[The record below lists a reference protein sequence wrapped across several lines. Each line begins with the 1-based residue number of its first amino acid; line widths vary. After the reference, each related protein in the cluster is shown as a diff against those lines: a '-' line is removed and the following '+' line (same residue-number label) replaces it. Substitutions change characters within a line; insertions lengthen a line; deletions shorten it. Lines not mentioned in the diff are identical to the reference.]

1 MEKELVEEFYPG
13 QDEGNSK
20 REMTIVWEDIGF
32 YTREGEWTREYR
44 RRLIK

>member
-32 YTREGEWTREYR
+32 YTREGE
-44 RRLIK
+44 